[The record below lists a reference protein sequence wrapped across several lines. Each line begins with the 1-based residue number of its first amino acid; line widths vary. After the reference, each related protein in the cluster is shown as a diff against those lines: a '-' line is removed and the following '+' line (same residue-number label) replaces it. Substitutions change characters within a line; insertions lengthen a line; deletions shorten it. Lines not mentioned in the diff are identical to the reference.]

1 MPGLP
6 WREDRAKSLIM
17 LAFYRFV
24 AVVLLTLSALPAEAS
39 VRCGS
44 SDIIRETAVGAMDRD
59 IAVHRQT
66 RAPIDRPMPLVIL
79 LHGSGGTGA
88 AMLRDSHLADS
99 ADRHGFLV
107 IAPNAGIAHEKGYV
121 WNIPGVPTVAGN
133 IPGPD
138 APDDVAFLGAMI
150 DRLAKA
156 GCVDPSRVY
165 ATGLS
170 GGGRMTSWLG
180 CVAADRFAAIAP
192 VVGLRA
198 GNPLGSDRSRPDPA
212 TCRPDRPV
220 PVIAFAGDA
229 DTTNPIAGGGAS
241 YWSYSMHAAEQR
253 WAALNGCTTPPTTRW
268 VAANVYEERYTGCRD
283 GADVV
288 GRITVGGGHSWVV
301 DNDALWA
308 FLSAHRR

>member
-1 MPGLP
+1 
-6 WREDRAKSLIM
+6 M
-17 LAFYRFV
+17 LRISCFIV
-24 AVVLLTLSALPAEAS
+24 ALFLALCAVPATAAPQCTAGTIGSVATGTTGRTTALHPPLSAVPNHPL
-39 VRCGS
+39 
-44 SDIIRETAVGAMDRD
+44 
-59 IAVHRQT
+59 
-66 RAPIDRPMPLVIL
+66 PLVLL

-88 AMLRDSHLADS
+88 MILRNSRLGDS

-107 IAPNAGIAHEKGYV
+107 VAPDAGIVHEQGYV
-121 WNIPGVPTVAGN
+121 WYIPGVPTVAGTV
-133 IPGPD
+133 PGPD

-150 DRLAKA
+150 DRLVRA
-156 GCVDPSRVY
+156 GCVDRARVY
-165 ATGLS
+165 VTGLS

-180 CVAADRFAAIAP
+180 CVAAGRFAAIAP

-198 GNPLGSDRSRPDPA
+198 GNPLASDPRRPDPA
-212 TCRPDRPV
+212 TCHPARPV

-253 WAALNGCTTPPTTRW
+253 WATINGCTAPPTTRR
-268 VAANVYEERYTGCRD
+268 VAATVYEERYTGCRG

-288 GRITVGGGHSWVV
+288 GRITVGGGHRWVV
-301 DNDALWA
+301 DNDALWT